1 MKITDPYSPT
11 ARAKASVKPV
21 ITAGR
26 TGGNTTRQRM
36 LMREAPSMA
45 ADSSSSR
52 SKSRSTGS
60 TVRTTKG
67 SPTKTSAMRMPMGG
81 IEAGE
86 GDPGHRGRQRK
97 RQIDQRI
104 DNPPARE
111 LVANENPGND

>member
-67 SPTKTSAMRMPMGG
+67 SPTKTSAMRMPTGVKAAFTPM
-81 IEAGE
+81 AA
-86 GDPGHRGRQRK
+86 RGCPSQ
-97 RQIDQRI
+97 
-104 DNPPARE
+104 PWAE
-111 LVANENPGND
+111 